1 MRDGTWN
8 WHRELQY
15 EYARVHTVMKSHE
28 KSWNLKMYFPG
39 LEKSW
44 ILRKMAEVME
54 KSWNFIFWSKDFM
67 LFENWKNSPG
77 HRAKIC
83 PQKAGF
89 SAFLSHEK
97 FKLVMKSHG
106 KVIEFYCP
114 ISVWTLLMH
123 NYCFWLHA
131 WPVLFAT
138 YLQSLLEKKTD
149 FWFKYTQS
157 PAKTF

>member
-1 MRDGTWN
+1 MPQDEKHKIKIEFSDNTVQIWSVHPSDEAAQL
-8 WHRELQY
+8 HRQVLQMVK
-15 EYARVHTVMKSHE
+15 YARVPTTPCKAYLIYNRVHTVMKSHE

-67 LFENWKNSPG
+67 LFENWKNSPS

-114 ISVWTLLMH
+114 ISV
-123 NYCFWLHA
+123 
-131 WPVLFAT
+131 
-138 YLQSLLEKKTD
+138 
-149 FWFKYTQS
+149 
-157 PAKTF
+157 